1 MGEYPMSIV
10 KTTNRKTTN
19 VPKFSIRL
27 NKDDSVEFRPTSTFA
42 HINAEQV
49 LKIIINADVDVT
61 AENNSNKVNF
71 KLTGKDKL
79 FGFLNYFD
87 NDLDDES
94 EDAEV
99 ATVIQDVSKALSK
112 VKLGD
117 ISLPMTAGEA
127 DTLIDSL

>member
-1 MGEYPMSIV
+1 MSIV
-10 KTTNRKTTN
+10 SINKRNKNKSTN
-19 VPKFSIRL
+19 VPKFTIRL

-42 HINAEQV
+42 HINPEQV
-49 LKIIINADVDVT
+49 LKIVTKATVDVT

-79 FGFLNYFD
+79 FGFLNYFE

-94 EDAEV
+94 EDDEVAEV
-99 ATVIQDVSKALSK
+99 VEDVTKALSK

-117 ISLPMTAGEA
+117 ITLPMTAGEA
-127 DTLIDSL
+127 DDLIDSL

>member
-1 MGEYPMSIV
+1 MSIV

-42 HINAEQV
+42 HINVEQV

-99 ATVIQDVSKALSK
+99 AEVIEDVTKALSK